1 MIELRDKKSGAFL
14 GTISESQLQFL
25 IDQLEEESLR
35 DQDYY
40 INSATLDMFE
50 QAGGDPEL
58 LALLRQSLGT
68 REDMDIIWSR
78 VGDQT
83 RDE

>member
-1 MIELRDKKSGAFL
+1 MIELRDKKTGAFL
-14 GTISESQLQFL
+14 GTISEAQLQFL

-40 INSATLDMFE
+40 VNLATLDMFE

-68 REDMDIIWSR
+68 REDMDIVWFR
-78 VGDQT
+78 VGGQT
-83 RDE
+83 KDE